1 MKKDPS
7 IMEKIQNF
15 FRGIITSVLK
25 TKKDYEKECEK
36 MSAEEKQ
43 KESDKRMEAYKAL
56 CLGGLTSMYWKDTTS
71 LLNKVR
77 AISGPFASVLSEGF
91 AISQAGMLIGIAA
104 SSFPKSSPW
113 ALAAASNG
121 SLFAVLFNIAAFHLE
136 IFEFLPAIVLL
147 ISWVLFSI
155 AFAAYWCIGSQD
167 LTIVRLLYKFLSI
180 IVYCVLFMLRHLIFL
195 PFNLCGWALSGI
207 SNAIGL
213 VTGAGFSE
221 EALRDRPRQAAINR
235 WYDPLGAL
243 RNRHRPPAAT
253 LEEENV

>member
-1 MKKDPS
+1 M
-7 IMEKIQNF
+7 Q
-15 FRGIITSVLK
+15 
-25 TKKDYEKECEK
+25 
-36 MSAEEKQ
+36 KQ

-147 ISWVLFSI
+147 ISWVLFSV
-155 AFAAYWCIGSQD
+155 AFAAYWCVGSQD
-167 LTIVRLLYKFLSI
+167 LTVSYTIVLNLNWILCSDLLLEFLIEKKFLSKFDFVLI
-180 IVYCVLFMLRHLIFL
+180 IVANAKHVCSDCQTAIQVSVHYRVLRAVHAQVCVLDTFFFVKLNLLGSYYPNRCFL
-195 PFNLCGWALSGI
+195 AH
-207 SNAIGL
+207 
-213 VTGAGFSE
+213 
-221 EALRDRPRQAAINR
+221 
-235 WYDPLGAL
+235 Y
-243 RNRHRPPAAT
+243 
-253 LEEENV
+253 